1 MKIETGYPGELTY
14 LARLISYRLRVRW
27 RKVRVVERI
36 GWSLGAV
43 FAVVTATI
51 LIVDATDPPL
61 AVSETIGRRTARWS
75 TLRWTLAGCV
85 FVLFSIFYS
94 NAIQAII
101 QSRSIRWLLLS
112 SLSAKTKVG
121 YLLFEIVS
129 RGPFGCGVVILTF
142 GSVVCCVMDG
152 GWIGILGF
160 TMGLPL
166 FGWALLA
173 ACFLSCLTLRTAARL
188 RINLQRTL
196 PLLQLV
202 TAASVSGLSLVALHK
217 MPSNLA
223 DTGAL
228 LWVFLPSTSLAD
240 GLLSLKYGDHLV
252 ALGHLSSCL
261 AMTLVSA
268 ALCYHGSSKLWPDVV
283 SYPQQTAPFSQSF
296 RALASRIRPAAN
308 RPMGWLGK
316 DLLEL
321 LRDPHYRYALLV
333 FPLVCLMQVLVQRYD
348 LYVGP
353 PTDIGT
359 PPRHMMMWS
368 LTGTYL
374 IPLLFTGH
382 AVYLE
387 LRLADLFRTILP
399 GWWLG
404 YKVLSQTS
412 INGVFVL
419 CAAVP
424 FFAFLEPGFRGLE
437 VGFFVV
443 AALYAVPVMTMFVL
457 GLAVLCADTPGILIR
472 LGISSAG
479 ILLYLASSIAAYA
492 FGLALYEDLASG
504 RPPKYE
510 AATAYFFLFT
520 IVAVSFLVRA
530 MEKTQRRG

>member
-1 MKIETGYPGELTY
+1 MKIETAWFGELTY
-14 LARLISYRLRVRW
+14 LARLISYPLRARW
-27 RKVRVVERI
+27 RKVRIVERI

-43 FAVVTATI
+43 FAVVAATV
-51 LIVDATDPPL
+51 LIVGASDPPQ
-61 AVSETIGRRTARWS
+61 AFSETIGRPVAGWS
-75 TLRWTLAGCV
+75 TLRWTLAGCG
-85 FVLFSIFYS
+85 FVLLSTFYS
-94 NAIQAII
+94 GAVQAIM

-121 YLLFEIVS
+121 YLLLETVF
-129 RGPFGCGVVILTF
+129 RCHFGCCVAILTF
-142 GSVVCCVMDG
+142 GSVVCFVMDE
-152 GWIGILGF
+152 GWMGILAF

-217 MPSNLA
+217 MSSMPA

-228 LWVFLPSTSLAD
+228 RWVFLPSTSLAD
-240 GLLSLKYGDHLV
+240 GLLSLKYGDPLQ
-252 ALGHLSSCL
+252 ALGHLSSYL

-268 ALCYHGSSKLWPDVV
+268 ALCYHGSSRLWPNFV
-283 SYPQQTAPFSQSF
+283 SYPQQTGPFSQSF
-296 RALASRIRPAAN
+296 RALASRIRPGAN

-321 LRDPHYRYALLV
+321 LRDPHYRYGLLV
-333 FPLVCLMQVLVQRYD
+333 FPLVCLMQALVQRYD

-353 PTDIGT
+353 ATDIGT
-359 PPRHMMMWS
+359 PARHMMMWS

-382 AVYLE
+382 ALYLE

-404 YKVLSQTS
+404 YKVLSQTL

-424 FFAFLEPGFRGLE
+424 FFAFLEPGFRRLE

-443 AALYAVPVMTMFVL
+443 AALYAVPVMTMFAL
-457 GLAVLCADTPGILIR
+457 GLAVLCADTPGTLMR
-472 LGISSAG
+472 VGISSAG

-492 FGLALYEDLASG
+492 FGLALYEDLA
-504 RPPKYE
+504 
-510 AATAYFFLFT
+510 L
-520 IVAVSFLVRA
+520 
-530 MEKTQRRG
+530 M